1 MAMMMKS
8 LRKKLIMND
17 EECQIDIIKE
27 CDICGKKYK
36 VEKTF
41 TKSYEKYSHDYYCY

>member
-1 MAMMMKS
+1 MLGCPFCGHTDGNDDEIVEKE
-8 LRKKLIMND
+8 INYMND

-36 VEKTF
+36 VEKIF
-41 TKSYEKYSHDYYCY
+41 TK